1 LRDLPRLLVITD
13 RHGAAHP
20 LEAIAD
26 ALCVPGGA
34 PWLLFRDKDL
44 PFMERRFLATTLRE
58 MARSAGVLFSVSADV
73 GLASGLRADGVHLQR
88 LDQIAA
94 ARGKLG
100 PDAAIGFSAHSVA
113 EVFASRDAGADY
125 VTLSPIFPTASKS
138 GYGPALGLD
147 AIRDAAKAGIPVFAL
162 GGVLPENAASCREAG
177 AYGVAVMGSVMRAQ
191 DPFAAVQAYL

>member
-1 LRDLPRLLVITD
+1 LKDLPRLLVITD

-44 PFMERRFLATTLRE
+44 PFMERRLLGTALRE
-58 MARSAGVLFSVSADV
+58 IARSAGALFSVSADL
-73 GLASGLRADGVHLQR
+73 GLAFGLRADGVHLQR
-88 LDQIAA
+88 LDHIPA

-100 PDAAIGFSAHSVA
+100 PGAAIGFSAHSVA
-113 EVFASRDAGADY
+113 EVSSAKDAGADY
-125 VTLSPIFPTASKS
+125 VTLSPIFPTASKP
-138 GYGPALGLD
+138 GYGPALGLE
-147 AIRDAAKAGIPVFAL
+147 AIREAAKAGIPVFAL

-177 AYGVAVMGSVMRAQ
+177 AYGVAVMGAVMRAE
-191 DPFAAVQAYL
+191 DPLAAVQAYF